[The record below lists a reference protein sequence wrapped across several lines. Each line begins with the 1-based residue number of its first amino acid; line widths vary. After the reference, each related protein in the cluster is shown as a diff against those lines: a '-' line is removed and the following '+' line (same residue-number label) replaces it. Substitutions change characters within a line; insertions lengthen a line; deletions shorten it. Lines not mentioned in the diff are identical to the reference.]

1 MKNLIFICLLAM
13 VLAQQV
19 QYTNRCND
27 CGQLKSQND
36 CEQEVTVTGACEW
49 VAASGTTAAKC
60 QKKTTVDPV
69 ASFKPYCELVDK
81 PEANCAKTFGCA
93 YVDSKCTHFTGCP
106 AYVKTTTTDCQAI
119 SYFCVSDGNA
129 CIEAKEC
136 KAYTQ
141 QQCESTPSISGIL
154 KCKWDTT
161 AGACRDYA
169 CSEADATLNTD
180 TKCSDWLAGCVTK
193 GQGCVNAP
201 RPACATYTGDDAAC
215 QSFIGSDG
223 NCELATGTTNCKAKE
238 CANAPTSL
246 ASDDD
251 CKAYQKGC
259 ITTGKGCVLATTKPL
274 CSTYSGDNTT
284 CVGYLG
290 SDGVCEGDAGGSKCR
305 ARKCENGAFNTDE
318 LCKQY
323 QSSCKT
329 NGKTCVSALSAC
341 NTYKGTATT
350 CAVYIGT
357 DGYCKGTSTT
367 TEASCA
373 PKVCDEAPD
382 TTTTDD
388 ACAKYQVGCVTTG
401 KGCVTKANLK
411 SCTSY
416 DGDTTSCQSR
426 VGTEGKCT
434 WKSGT
439 KCVARDCASAASNVN
454 TNPLCANYFTNCV
467 TTGSGCVSQT
477 TCDATVKQQS
487 CEGTNNCS
495 WQPICTSNT
504 ACSDYKKKSICLA
517 NQARIKTQD
526 GVDDQGNPKYIYVT
540 GKCGWLNNACKDL
553 ACSDL
558 TGAYYNTDANCA
570 AELST
575 CISNR
580 VDACIT
586 KYDCSK
592 LLGTQSTCLSYP
604 GYCTNVASATDTTPC
619 VSRKCAD
626 NTDATDNATCATF
639 LPGCISSGKGC
650 VDYTTPCTSM
660 KGTQENCNK
669 LFAYKSGSS
678 TNFTTYQC
686 YNSAS
691 ATDSDFCKVKT
702 CKLAENQTDGSCG
715 SFLDGCVYNGNAGCV
730 DPKAA
735 DTTCASYTGVAAF
748 CESAIVGTNSS
759 KYCFGTATSGA
770 CKTRECTDNTTA
782 TKDEDC
788 EAFLTGC
795 IAKSEGGC
803 VAKSARQC
811 AAQTGTVATCPNF
824 SGGLSPSWTKVACTR
839 YDTCA
844 DRVCSDKASPS
855 QASDCTDY
863 KSTCRFLKA
872 GAPCIDAGL
881 CTSYSTP
888 DTATTDQQKFDYCTT
903 IKDNSGYVCGWASG
917 TKCAVRTCDQF
928 LSTFTTS
935 LTCVT
940 YLQKGVSS
948 AAADTCKLAGTFC
961 YLPNKA
967 NCDYAFPTGITTDAQ
982 KLTQSRIKTQDG
994 VDDQGNPKY
1003 IYVTGKCG
1011 WLNNACKDLACSDL
1025 TGAYYNTDAN
1035 CAAELSTCIS
1045 NRVDAC
1051 ITKYD
1056 CSKLLGTQSTCLSY
1070 PGYCTN
1076 VASATDT
1083 TPCVSRKCADNTD
1096 ATDNAT
1102 CATFL
1107 PGCISSGKGC
1117 VDYTTPCTSM
1127 KGTQEN
1133 CNKLFAYKSGSSTNF
1148 TTYQCYNSASA
1159 TDSDFC
1165 KVKTCKLA
1173 ENQTDG
1179 SCGSFLDGCV
1189 YNGNA
1194 GCVDPKAADTTCAS
1208 YTGVAAFCES
1218 AIVGT
1223 NSSKY
1228 CFGTATSGA
1237 CKTRECTDNTTATKD
1252 EDCEAFLT
1260 GCIAKSEGGCV
1271 AKSARQCAAQTGTVA
1286 TCPNFSGGLSPSWTK
1301 VACTRYDTCAD
1312 RVCSDKASPSQA
1324 SDCTDYKSTCRFLK
1338 AGAPCIDAGL
1348 CTSYSTPDTAT
1359 TDQQK
1364 FDYCTTIKD
1373 NSGYVC
1379 GWASGTKCAVRTCD
1393 QFLST
1398 FTTSLTCVTY
1408 LQKGVS
1414 SAAADTCKL
1423 AGTFCYLPNK
1433 ANCDYAFPTGITT
1446 DAQKLTQCQKYVN
1459 ISGVFCSF
1467 KTGDATCT
1475 QQDKCEKLVS
1485 QTSAQVCNDVLG
1497 YSNGICQKVSNTGCL
1512 STVAACGSYTLDS
1525 SLSDANKKAACE
1537 SLKLVNDVTKFGLGT
1552 ATYTGCTWSTGNTCT
1567 AYTCATISS
1576 ATSQKDCD
1584 SKFSGCYYYAGKCY
1598 AAVAAG
1604 SCPTVF
1610 PSDADTDTK
1619 KANYCKSVYE
1629 TTKGYC
1635 EIKAD
1640 GTGCQ
1645 TPANADCV
1653 LTLSSA
1659 WTKATFDGATPT
1671 TDAFCITQSIKDK
1684 TKYCIKDDAAKCKA
1698 GTCENITATSQNDC
1712 DLHLTGCVFSAGKCR
1727 TPKGGISVVGDCAD
1741 TSKLPF
1747 TDATGLAG
1755 SAKTAYCQIFSK
1767 DGATVFCTYDEFH
1780 ATTQTACV
1788 AAGNCDSYTT
1798 LPAGD
1803 AARQTYCL
1811 SKINST
1817 GKKCGF
1823 TAGAAK
1829 CRDFDC
1835 QDIASPTSQVDCDL
1849 QANSLKCVY
1858 YKGTCVNDDNTCDK
1872 VPAVGTSA
1880 DDKRSYCA
1888 GTSLADTCTYA
1899 VGTYCV
1905 KQDTCDTYDVT
1916 DATDKAAACGALSD
1930 GTNKCTFIQ
1939 GTKCVT
1945 VDICSKYDGTTT
1957 AALGPAS
1964 GSEEAQC
1971 KAVKS
1976 KTNYPCMKDADKK
1989 CKAQACT
1996 DNDASATDCANNA
2009 PDCIYYS
2016 SKCISKDTCANY
2028 TAQGSDDAAKQ
2039 TWCEGVANSSGD
2051 LCAWDSTNKK
2061 CKDRVCGDKQFYT
2074 DFDCSSY
2081 LKSCKTNGQT
2091 CVTSTTQCNSLNGS
2105 TEFCNLLLD
2114 TTGKDRCKPL
2124 APASPTAAGA
2134 CTNKQCYDNVTAT
2147 SDSECDSYLSGCVT
2161 RGTGCIP
2168 NTEQCTSYRG
2178 TKLQCEQFKR
2188 YTGLDA
2194 NKNPTYEYCSGD
2206 ASNTATG
2213 KCKVRT
2219 CADNTTAT
2227 SDTDCAAYLKG
2238 CITKG
2243 TGCIDATSSCS
2254 GFKGDQATCAKF
2266 MASSGKDYCWNTSTA
2281 LVTAACA
2288 KKKCSDI
2295 AGKNNKD
2302 CNDGMPPFKAT
2313 DDPFCVYDGTGCIDY
2328 GKNCSTFNGTEE
2340 TCPTYLAK
2348 DGPCKATTVGTIKGA
2363 CAKRVCTEAPNTLAT
2378 DADCQKYHK
2387 DCYTTGYGCSS
2398 VKNCSNLTSQAAC
2411 KLRAECTWA
2420 NQCTASITTCATYS
2434 NTSYSQCT
2442 NSKVNGKFCA
2452 WTESN
2457 STCRAQ
2463 TCEDQPA
2470 TIASHA
2476 QCQSFADTCTTSGA
2490 GCLTITTCASYK
2502 TQSICIAAST
2512 TKDGVGRC
2520 GWDTATNKCRARV
2533 CGDKNGL
2540 TDDECN
2546 TFLAGCKTNGQ
2557 SCVTGTSCT
2566 EFSNKQFCI
2575 KSNYGPCL
2583 WVNGSC
2589 YDYDRCE
2596 DAIKK
2601 THSECQ
2607 GFSPLCTTNGDTCIP
2622 ITNCASTTLK
2632 ASCVVGTDGACGW
2645 LPTGKCQKFGQC
2657 TDAVA
2662 ATNDE
2667 CLSYGPTSTSDSE
2680 CDSYLSGCVTR
2691 GTGCIPNTEQCTSYR
2706 GTKLQCEQ
2714 FKRYTGLDA
2723 NKNPTYEYCSGD
2735 ASNTATGKCKVR
2747 TCADNTT
2754 ATSDTDCAAYLKGC
2768 ITKGTGCIDATS
2780 SCSGF
2785 KGDQAT
2791 CAKFMASSGK
2801 DYCWNT
2807 STALVTAACA
2817 KKKCSDIAGKN
2828 NKDCNDGMPPFKA
2841 TDDPFCVYDGTGCID
2856 YGKNCSTFNGTEE
2869 TCPTYLAKD
2878 GPCKATTVGTIKG
2891 ACAKRVCT
2899 EAPNT
2904 LATDA
2909 DCQKYHKDCYTTGY
2923 GCSSVKNCSNLTSQ
2937 AACKLRAE
2945 CTWANQCTASITT
2958 CATYSNTSYSQCTN
2972 SKVNGKFCA
2981 WTESNSTCRAQT
2993 CEDQPATIA
3002 SHAQCQSF
3010 ADTCTTSGAGCL
3022 TITTCASYKTQS
3034 ICIAASTTKDGVGRC
3049 GWDTATNKCRA
3060 RVCGDKNG
3068 LTDDECN
3075 TFLAGCKTNGQ
3086 SCVTGT
3092 SCTEFSNKQFCIKS
3106 NYGPCLWVNG
3116 SCYDYDRCED
3126 AIKKT
3131 HSECQGFSPLCTT
3144 NGDTCIPITNCA
3156 STTLK
3161 ASCVVG
3167 TDGACGWLPTGKCQ
3181 KFGQCTDAV
3190 AATNDECLSYGPT
3203 CITDGT
3209 ACIAK
3214 AACATY
3220 KTQTAC
3226 NNLGTDGI
3234 CYWNATANTCK
3245 LKECGDEQKGT
3256 NDQCKLISVTGGSCT
3271 TDGTKCIP
3279 YAACSSYVEAGCF
3292 YGTDGECIFALP
3304 VGATTGTKACRQKQ
3318 CEDIT
3323 GGTSNANCMG
3333 VITGKACV
3341 SNGTSCIAK
3350 AACSTYKT
3358 ITSCNGGGLENS
3370 KSTVCAF
3377 TPTGTDKVNG
3387 TCKTFTAC
3395 ADATKDKLACT
3406 TNPTCKWTENSTGTN
3421 CANHACDTFATG
3433 TDCQPIPSFDG
3444 TSSTVCVLQSGKCA
3458 AADPGTMTDSK
3469 ICYTKSAYTYSWN
3482 AATNKC
3488 ESCISGSVNPNNSNG
3503 TNNNTDNGTTT
3514 TDSAYILSVISLGLL
3529 GLMA

>member
-19 QYTNRCND
+19 QHTNKCND

-81 PEANCAKTFGCA
+81 PETNCAKTLGCA
-93 YVDSKCTHFTGCP
+93 YVDSKCTHFTGCQ

-119 SYFCVSDGNA
+119 SYFCVSDGNS

-169 CSEADATLNTD
+169 CSEADVTLNTD
-180 TKCSDWLAGCVTK
+180 AKCSSWLAGCVTK

-251 CKAYQKGC
+251 CKAYQRGC

-284 CVGYLG
+284 CVGYIG

-305 ARKCENGAFNTDE
+305 ARKCENGAFNTDD

-329 NGKTCVSALSAC
+329 NGKACVSALSAC

-367 TEASCA
+367 TEAACA

-401 KGCVTKANLK
+401 KGCVTKTNLK
-411 SCTSY
+411 SCTTY

-504 ACSDYKKKSICLA
+504 QCSDYKKKSICLA

-526 GVDDQGNPKYIYVT
+526 GVDDSGNPKYIYVT

-558 TGAYYNTDANCA
+558 TGAFYNTDANCA

-586 KYDCSK
+586 KYDCAK
-592 LLGTQSTCLSYP
+592 LVGTQSTCLSYP

-639 LPGCISSGKGC
+639 LPGCITSGKGC
-650 VDYTTPCTSM
+650 VDYNTPCTSM

-678 TNFTTYQC
+678 TNFTTNQC

-730 DPKAA
+730 DPKAG

-748 CESAIVGTNSS
+748 CESAIVGNNSS
-759 KYCFGTATSGA
+759 KYCFGTSTSGA
-770 CKTRECTDNTTA
+770 CKQRECTDNTTA

-803 VAKSARQC
+803 AAKSARQC
-811 AAQTGTVATCPNF
+811 SGQNGTVATCPNF
-824 SGGLSPSWTKVACTR
+824 SGGLSPSWTKVGCTK

-844 DRVCSDKASPS
+844 DRVCSDKATPS

-872 GAPCIDAGL
+872 GSPCIDAAA

-917 TKCAVRTCDQF
+917 TKCASRTCDQF

-940 YLQKGVSS
+940 YLQKNVSS

-961 YLPNKA
+961 YLPKA
-967 NCDYAFPTGITTDAQ
+967 NCDYAFPTGIDTDA
-982 KLTQSRIKTQDG
+982 K
-994 VDDQGNPKY
+994 
-1003 IYVTGKCG
+1003 
-1011 WLNNACKDLACSDL
+1011 
-1025 TGAYYNTDAN
+1025 
-1035 CAAELSTCIS
+1035 
-1045 NRVDAC
+1045 
-1051 ITKYD
+1051 
-1056 CSKLLGTQSTCLSY
+1056 
-1070 PGYCTN
+1070 
-1076 VASATDT
+1076 
-1083 TPCVSRKCADNTD
+1083 
-1096 ATDNAT
+1096 
-1102 CATFL
+1102 
-1107 PGCISSGKGC
+1107 
-1117 VDYTTPCTSM
+1117 
-1127 KGTQEN
+1127 
-1133 CNKLFAYKSGSSTNF
+1133 
-1148 TTYQCYNSASA
+1148 
-1159 TDSDFC
+1159 
-1165 KVKTCKLA
+1165 
-1173 ENQTDG
+1173 
-1179 SCGSFLDGCV
+1179 
-1189 YNGNA
+1189 
-1194 GCVDPKAADTTCAS
+1194 
-1208 YTGVAAFCES
+1208 
-1218 AIVGT
+1218 
-1223 NSSKY
+1223 
-1228 CFGTATSGA
+1228 
-1237 CKTRECTDNTTATKD
+1237 
-1252 EDCEAFLT
+1252 
-1260 GCIAKSEGGCV
+1260 
-1271 AKSARQCAAQTGTVA
+1271 
-1286 TCPNFSGGLSPSWTK
+1286 
-1301 VACTRYDTCAD
+1301 
-1312 RVCSDKASPSQA
+1312 
-1324 SDCTDYKSTCRFLK
+1324 
-1338 AGAPCIDAGL
+1338 
-1348 CTSYSTPDTAT
+1348 
-1359 TDQQK
+1359 
-1364 FDYCTTIKD
+1364 
-1373 NSGYVC
+1373 
-1379 GWASGTKCAVRTCD
+1379 
-1393 QFLST
+1393 
-1398 FTTSLTCVTY
+1398 
-1408 LQKGVS
+1408 
-1414 SAAADTCKL
+1414 
-1423 AGTFCYLPNK
+1423 
-1433 ANCDYAFPTGITT
+1433 
-1446 DAQKLTQCQKYVN
+1446 KLTQCQKYVN
-1459 ISGVFCSF
+1459 TSGVFCSF
-1467 KTGDATCT
+1467 KTADATCT
-1475 QQDKCEKLVS
+1475 KQDKCDKIVS

-1497 YSNGICQKVSNTGCL
+1497 YGVGICQKVTNTGCIE
-1512 STVAACGSYTLDS
+1512 TVAACTSYTLDS
-1525 SLSDANKKAACE
+1525 TLSDANKKAACD
-1537 SLKLVNDVTKFGLGT
+1537 SLKPVNDVAKFGLGT
-1552 ATYTGCTWSTGNTCT
+1552 ATYTACTWSTGNTCA
-1567 AYTCATISS
+1567 AYTCATIAT

-1584 SKFSGCYYYAGKCY
+1584 SKLAGCYYYSGKCY
-1598 AAVAAG
+1598 ASVTA
-1604 SCPTVF
+1604 CPTSF
-1610 PSDADTDTK
+1610 PAELDTDTK
-1619 KANYCKSVYE
+1619 KAIYCKAMFK
-1629 TTKGYC
+1629 TGGTYC
-1635 EIKAD
+1635 EIKPD
-1640 GTGCQ
+1640 GTACQ
-1645 TPANADCV
+1645 DGSITDCV
-1653 LTLSSA
+1653 LTLSTA
-1659 WTKATFDGATPT
+1659 WTAASAKFDGATTT
-1671 TDAFCITQSIKDK
+1671 TDAFCVTQSAKDK
-1684 TKYCIKDDAAKCKA
+1684 SKYCIKDDNAKCKA
-1698 GTCENITATSQNDC
+1698 GTCENIPSPTSQADC
-1712 DLHLTGCVFSAGKCR
+1712 DIHLIGCVFSASKCR
-1727 TPKGGISVVGDCAD
+1727 TPKVTALAAATDCAD
-1741 TSKLPF
+1741 TAKLPF
-1747 TDATGLAG
+1747 ADATGLAR
-1755 SAKTAYCQIFSK
+1755 SAKTAYCQVFSK
-1767 DGATVFCTYDEFH
+1767 DGASVFCTYDEFH

-1788 AAGNCDSYTT
+1788 GAGACDTYAT
-1798 LPAGD
+1798 LPVGD
-1803 AARQTYCL
+1803 AARLTYCL
-1811 SKINST
+1811 SKVNAS

-1823 TAGAAK
+1823 TAGATK

-1849 QANSLKCVY
+1849 QANALKCVY
-1858 YKGTCVNDDNTCDK
+1858 YKGTCVNDDAACAA
-1872 VPAVGTSA
+1872 VPAIGTTA
-1880 DDKRSYCA
+1880 DDKRTYCA
-1888 GTSLADTCTYA
+1888 NLSVTEPCTYA
-1899 VGTYCV
+1899 VGAFCV
-1905 KQDTCDTYDVT
+1905 KQDTCDKYDVT

-1945 VDICSKYDGTTT
+1945 LDTCDKYDG
-1957 AALGPAS
+1957 ALGPAA

-1976 KTNYPCMKDADKK
+1976 KTNYPCIKDTAQK

-1996 DNDASATDCANNA
+1996 DNDASAADCASNA

-2016 SKCISKDTCANY
+2016 SKCIAKTTCGGY
-2028 TAQGSDDAAKQ
+2028 TAQGADDAAKQ
-2039 TWCEGVANSSGD
+2039 TWCEGVTNSSGD
-2051 LCAWDSTNKK
+2051 LCAWDAAGGK
-2061 CKDRVCGDKQFYT
+2061 CKDRTCGDKSFYT

-2081 LKSCKTNGQT
+2081 LKSCKTNGSA
-2091 CVTSTTQCNSLNGS
+2091 CVASTTACSSSNGS
-2105 TEFCNLLLD
+2105 TDFCNLLLD
-2114 TTGKDRCKPL
+2114 GTAKDKCKPL
-2124 APASPTAAGA
+2124 APATPTAAGA
-2134 CTNKQCYDNVTAT
+2134 CTNKKCYDNVTAT

-2168 NTEQCTSYRG
+2168 NSEPCTSYRG
-2178 TKLQCEQFKR
+2178 TKLQCELFKKF
-2188 YTGLDA
+2188 TGLDA
-2194 NKNPTYEYCSGD
+2194 NKNPIYEYCSGD
-2206 ASNTATG
+2206 ATNTATG

-2219 CADNTTAT
+2219 CADNITAS

-2243 TGCIDATSSCS
+2243 TGCIDATSSCG

-2266 MASSGKDYCWNTSTA
+2266 LGSSGKDYCWNTSTA
-2281 LVTAACA
+2281 LATAVCA

-2302 CNDGMPPFKAT
+2302 CNDGMPPFKTT

-2387 DCYTTGYGCSS
+2387 DCVTTGYGCTAT
-2398 VKNCSNLTSQAAC
+2398 KNCSNLTSQAAC

-2420 NQCTASITTCATYS
+2420 NQCTASITTCATYN

-2463 TCEDQPA
+2463 VCEDQPA

-2476 QCQSFADTCTTSGA
+2476 QCQSFADNCTTSGA
-2490 GCLTITTCASYK
+2490 GCLTITTCPSYK

-2520 GWDTATNKCRARV
+2520 GWDTATNKCRSRV

-2546 TFLAGCKTNGQ
+2546 TFLAGCKTNGS
-2557 SCVTGTSCT
+2557 SCVAGASCT

-2575 KSNYGPCL
+2575 KSNFGPCL
-2583 WVNGSC
+2583 WVNGQC

-2601 THSECQ
+2601 TH
-2607 GFSPLCTTNGDTCIP
+2607 T
-2622 ITNCASTTLK
+2622 
-2632 ASCVVGTDGACGW
+2632 
-2645 LPTGKCQKFGQC
+2645 
-2657 TDAVA
+2657 
-2662 ATNDE
+2662 
-2667 CLSYGPTSTSDSE
+2667 
-2680 CDSYLSGCVTR
+2680 
-2691 GTGCIPNTEQCTSYR
+2691 
-2706 GTKLQCEQ
+2706 
-2714 FKRYTGLDA
+2714 
-2723 NKNPTYEYCSGD
+2723 
-2735 ASNTATGKCKVR
+2735 
-2747 TCADNTT
+2747 
-2754 ATSDTDCAAYLKGC
+2754 
-2768 ITKGTGCIDATS
+2768 
-2780 SCSGF
+2780 
-2785 KGDQAT
+2785 
-2791 CAKFMASSGK
+2791 
-2801 DYCWNT
+2801 
-2807 STALVTAACA
+2807 
-2817 KKKCSDIAGKN
+2817 
-2828 NKDCNDGMPPFKA
+2828 
-2841 TDDPFCVYDGTGCID
+2841 
-2856 YGKNCSTFNGTEE
+2856 
-2869 TCPTYLAKD
+2869 
-2878 GPCKATTVGTIKG
+2878 
-2891 ACAKRVCT
+2891 
-2899 EAPNT
+2899 
-2904 LATDA
+2904 
-2909 DCQKYHKDCYTTGY
+2909 
-2923 GCSSVKNCSNLTSQ
+2923 
-2937 AACKLRAE
+2937 
-2945 CTWANQCTASITT
+2945 
-2958 CATYSNTSYSQCTN
+2958 
-2972 SKVNGKFCA
+2972 
-2981 WTESNSTCRAQT
+2981 
-2993 CEDQPATIA
+2993 
-3002 SHAQCQSF
+3002 
-3010 ADTCTTSGAGCL
+3010 
-3022 TITTCASYKTQS
+3022 
-3034 ICIAASTTKDGVGRC
+3034 
-3049 GWDTATNKCRA
+3049 
-3060 RVCGDKNG
+3060 
-3068 LTDDECN
+3068 
-3075 TFLAGCKTNGQ
+3075 
-3086 SCVTGT
+3086 
-3092 SCTEFSNKQFCIKS
+3092 
-3106 NYGPCLWVNG
+3106 
-3116 SCYDYDRCED
+3116 
-3126 AIKKT
+3126 
-3131 HSECQGFSPLCTT
+3131 ECQGFSPLCTT

-3214 AACATY
+3214 AACGTY

-3245 LKECGDEQKGT
+3245 LKECGDEQKGSF
-3256 NDQCKLISVTGGSCT
+3256 DQCKLISVTGGSCT

-3279 YAACSSYVEAGCF
+3279 LAACSSYVEAGCF
-3292 YGTDGECIFALP
+3292 TGTDGECTFALP
-3304 VGATTGTKACRQKQ
+3304 VGATTGTKTCRQKQ

-3333 VITGKACV
+3333 VIAGKNCV

-3358 ITSCNGGGLENS
+3358 ITSCNGGGLENN

-3406 TNPTCKWTENSTGTN
+3406 TNPTCKWTENSTGTT

-3482 AATNKC
+3482 VATNKC